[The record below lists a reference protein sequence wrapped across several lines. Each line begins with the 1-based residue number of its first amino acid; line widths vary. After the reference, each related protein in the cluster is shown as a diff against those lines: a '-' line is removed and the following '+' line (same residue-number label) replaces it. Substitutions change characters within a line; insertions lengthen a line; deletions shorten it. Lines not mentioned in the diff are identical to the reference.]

1 MAPVKYLL
9 VSAGL
14 LASVMADYV
23 AFSEWPASLVAGQ
36 PVTLKW
42 VGGSDVPATITLR
55 KGASTDLQ
63 DVQVLS
69 TSATNGEFN
78 WTPPADLQN
87 ADDYAFQITQGDEI
101 NYTSLLPLSGGSD
114 APNANANALDKTQSG
129 AESASNS
136 ASAATETAASM
147 TGVSDSAA
155 TAAAT
160 GSTGTETIT
169 STGSSS
175 SAEMNAESAAAAV
188 TDTAASTGSTASD
201 ATGTTAGTTASEGS
215 SATTSGPLSTETA
228 KASKMN
234 TPFVGS
240 HIATPTAT
248 PSSSVQTDS
257 AGRVGIPLALLA
269 GAAGFLLLF
278 V

>member
-14 LASVMADYV
+14 LASVMADYI

-42 VGGSDVPATITLR
+42 VGGSDAPATITLR

-63 DVQVLS
+63 EIQTLS
-69 TSATNGEFN
+69 SSATNGEFN

-101 NYTSLLPLSGGSD
+101 NYTGLLPLSGGSD
-114 APNANANALDKTQSG
+114 APNANALDKTKSG
-129 AESASNS
+129 AESLSNS
-136 ASAATETAASM
+136 ASAASV
-147 TGVSDSAA
+147 TGVSDLAA

-160 GSTGTETIT
+160 GSTGTGTIT

-201 ATGTTAGTTASEGS
+201 ATGTTTGTTASEGS
-215 SATTSGPLSTETA
+215 SATTSGPSSTETA

-240 HIATPTAT
+240 HMATPTAT
-248 PSSSVQTDS
+248 SSSSVQDGS